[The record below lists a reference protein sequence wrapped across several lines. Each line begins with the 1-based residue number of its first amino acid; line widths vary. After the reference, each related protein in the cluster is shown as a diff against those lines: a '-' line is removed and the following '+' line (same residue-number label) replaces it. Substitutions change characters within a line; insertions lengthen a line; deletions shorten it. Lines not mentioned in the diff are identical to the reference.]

1 MSRQPA
7 QPENEIVAWYRSIP
21 TCTRFLFTSFLAIT
35 LAGNFG
41 LVNVYSL
48 LYYPR
53 IIFTKYQ
60 IWRIYTPFFYY
71 TLDLNGAIQ
80 LYLLYRYSSE
90 LETTRFIARTADYVY
105 FLLVEAGLILI
116 FGWLL
121 GIMLLNQ
128 CLVMAIIYLWSQEF
142 RESIVTFIFGIRFK
156 GSYFPWVLLAF
167 DVLRGGDVLS
177 TAVGIIAGHIY
188 YYLQELY
195 PATGGSRLLNTPQL
209 LYRYFPPSSSGTRTS
224 FGTAFAPRNQNTA
237 GEGSTHIWG
246 RGQRLGSS

>member
-7 QPENEIVAWYRSIP
+7 QRENEIVAWYRSIP

-60 IWRIYTPFFYY
+60 
-71 TLDLNGAIQ
+71 
-80 LYLLYRYSSE
+80 
-90 LETTRFIARTADYVY
+90 
-105 FLLVEAGLILI
+105 
-116 FGWLL
+116 
-121 GIMLLNQ
+121 
-128 CLVMAIIYLWSQEF
+128 
-142 RESIVTFIFGIRFK
+142 

>member
-1 MSRQPA
+1 MSRQQA

-48 LYYPR
+48 LYYPH
-53 IIFTKYQ
+53 IIFTKFQ
-60 IWRIYTPFFYY
+60 
-71 TLDLNGAIQ
+71 
-80 LYLLYRYSSE
+80 
-90 LETTRFIARTADYVY
+90 
-105 FLLVEAGLILI
+105 I

-167 DVLRGGDVLS
+167 DVLRRGDVMS

-188 YYLQELY
+188 YYLQDLY
-195 PATGGSRLLNTPQL
+195 PGTGGRRLLNTPQW

-224 FGTAFAPRNQNTA
+224 FGTASAPRNQNTA